1 MTFLLQ
7 PPASLLKL
15 PDDYDDADDD
25 NDDVNPLSPYIKI
38 QILISYPYTFSIEVV
53 GRICWSIN

>member
-25 NDDVNPLSPYIKI
+25 NDDVNPLNPYIKI
-38 QILISYPYTFSIEVV
+38 QILICYPYTFSIEVV

>member
-15 PDDYDDADDD
+15 PNDYDDADDD

-53 GRICWSIN
+53 GTICWSIN